1 MPPGWTAL
9 ADLPAGVAKF
19 GVAETGGKLVVTGGY
34 DTSRSVFIYDIAGNT
49 WAAGP
54 NLPRG
59 TDNTAALA
67 SGGKVYT
74 LGGEASTAL
83 QVYDPAANSWTLGPN
98 LPSGRFAS
106 AAAALNSRLY
116 LIGGWNLSNAA
127 SASLASVAAFDT
139 DTNAWVNEALAAMP
153 TARNAAAAGVINS
166 LIHVVGGR
174 SPGIRA
180 SDQQSL
186 GTHEVYN
193 PATNSW
199 QTAAALPTA
208 RGSIAAAVLNGKL
221 YVIGGEATTASG
233 STVSNA
239 VERYDPATN
248 TWTVLDA
255 MPYRA
260 HGLGAV
266 AVGNAIYVMGGFT
279 GGSDAVGTES
289 RALYRFQPQN

>member
-1 MPPGWTAL
+1 M
-9 ADLPAGVAKF
+9 
-19 GVAETGGKLVVTGGY
+19 AEVNGKLFVTGGY
-34 DTSRSVFIYDIAGNT
+34 DTSRNVYVYDIAANT

-59 TDNTAALA
+59 TDNVQALA
-67 SGGKVYT
+67 SGGKVYA

-83 QVYDPAANSWTLGPN
+83 QIYDPASNSWTLGPN
-98 LPSGRFAS
+98 LPAGRFAS
-106 AAAALNSRLY
+106 AAAALNGKLY
-116 LIGGWNLSNAA
+116 LLGGWNLSNAA

-139 DTNAWVNEALAAMP
+139 GANAWGADAFMAMP
-153 TARNAAAAGVINS
+153 TARNAAAAGVIS
-166 LIHVVGGR
+166 AQIHVVGGR

-180 SDQQSL
+180 NDQQSL
-186 GTHEVYN
+186 ATHEVYN
-193 PATNSW
+193 PVTNSW
-199 QTAAALPTA
+199 QMAAALPTA

-221 YVIGGEATTASG
+221 YIFGGEAITASG
-233 STVSNA
+233 GAVSNA

-248 TWTVLDA
+248 SWQVLEA

-289 RALYRFQPQN
+289 RSLYRYQPPN